1 MKLLLSFAL
10 PASAEVLG
18 PPHVAEPAVA
28 APVEQLAA
36 AVPKYK

>member
-10 PASAEVLG
+10 PVSAEVLG
-18 PPHVAEPAVA
+18 PPHVAEQTVA

-36 AVPKYK
+36 AVPKYE